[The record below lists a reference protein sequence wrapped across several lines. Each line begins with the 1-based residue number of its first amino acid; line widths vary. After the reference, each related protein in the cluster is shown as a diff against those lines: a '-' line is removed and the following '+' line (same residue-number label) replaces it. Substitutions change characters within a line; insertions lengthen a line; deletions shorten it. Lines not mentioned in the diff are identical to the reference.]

1 MYYAYL
7 SASLGVG
14 LRRRLGGGVGIDA
27 AEGVAA
33 PARCRPR
40 NGSPVRGWG
49 GRERGGAVGGRGGHL
64 GVVGGELVGGV
75 VGRECDGGGV
85 GVVSVPVTYI
95 ICLVDR
101 YVGRDILREA

>member
-1 MYYAYL
+1 M
-7 SASLGVG
+7 
-14 LRRRLGGGVGIDA
+14 
-27 AEGVAA
+27 
-33 PARCRPR
+33 
-40 NGSPVRGWG
+40 
-49 GRERGGAVGGRGGHL
+49 
-64 GVVGGELVGGV
+64 VGGV